1 MTFSFYWNSH
11 QIPCSLIFGTWFF
24 HGLIEKGKNLKHEFF
39 FVLSYFLLYFLRS
52 DFRRRSYPF
61 SWRRLIFCT
70 IGTLLDISMQIIS
83 FIIFVPPTVN
93 NVHNLKWA
101 LNELLLNQAYLV
113 SKIESY
119 TSKDDG
125 RLQARV

>member
-1 MTFSFYWNSH
+1 MTFSLYWNSH
-11 QIPCSLIFGTWFF
+11 QIPYPLFFGTWCF
-24 HGLIEKGKNLKHEFF
+24 HDLIEKGKNLKHEFS
-39 FVLSYFLLYFLRS
+39 FVLSYFLLYFLMSEFREKLLFLMKKANLLYYW
-52 DFRRRSYPF
+52 DFTWYFSANYFLYYICAPNSY
-61 SWRRLIFCT
+61 
-70 IGTLLDISMQIIS
+70 
-83 FIIFVPPTVN
+83 